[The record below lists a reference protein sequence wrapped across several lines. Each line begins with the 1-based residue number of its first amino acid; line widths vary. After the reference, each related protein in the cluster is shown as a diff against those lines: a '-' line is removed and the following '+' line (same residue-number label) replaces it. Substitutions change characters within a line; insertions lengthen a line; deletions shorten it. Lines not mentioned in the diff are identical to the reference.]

1 MTVETLTPPR
11 KWWRALVCT
20 VQHVRAVYCCAMQY
34 HAIMCCTCRVLY
46 MLHHTM
52 QDLAARLLLEI
63 QRVAYGE
70 AVVSRSPELVAASSP
85 AAGTL
90 VVTLPNASLVTHA
103 GTFVG
108 DTATCSKAPAN
119 TTAGMQFP
127 RVGNNGALV
136 PVGFAIDGANVTAS
150 CDARGA
156 PVRCTSTAT
165 PPRASCTAQRR
176 GCRRSRSKPTA
187 RQPLQRRWPSA
198 LLPATTR

>member
-1 MTVETLTPPR
+1 MIFPEDLTRSLLDALSIHEAILRQDPGRNALASPHNTTAGFRPR
-11 KWWRALVCT
+11 RKA
-20 VQHVRAVYCCAMQY
+20 
-34 HAIMCCTCRVLY
+34 
-46 MLHHTM
+46 
-52 QDLAARLLLEI
+52 AARYP

-70 AVVSRSPELVAASSP
+70 ALVSRSPELVAASSP

-103 GTFVG
+103 GTFVSN
-108 DTATCSKAPAN
+108 TATCSKAPAN

-187 RQPLQRRWPSA
+187 RQSLQRRWPSA